1 MINNEK
7 KKKLR
12 AIANEEK
19 ALVIIGKGGLTETLY
34 ESFENA
40 LIAHN
45 LVKVSL
51 QKTAPVST
59 KEVAVRLADD
69 FGCEIIQIIGKVVVL
84 YRYSKEG
91 RIKV

>member
-1 MINNEK
+1 MISNDK

-12 AIANEEK
+12 SIANEEK
-19 ALVIIGKGGLTETLY
+19 ALVIIGKSGLTDTLY

-51 QKTAPVST
+51 QKTAPLSA
-59 KEVAVRLADD
+59 KEVAERLAED
-69 FGCEIIQIIGKVVVL
+69 FGCEVIQIIGKVVVL